1 MNWLTDIFQ
10 REVSASHASK
20 VLRARQG
27 VNRDRQRA
35 TTDALRREVEA
46 GRTVHLGWRA

>member
-1 MNWLTDIFQ
+1 MRFPRIF
-10 REVSASHASK
+10 RPEPSASDASRI
-20 VLRARQG
+20 LRARQG

-35 TTDALRREVEA
+35 TTDALLREVEA

>member
-1 MNWLTDIFQ
+1 MNPFWFFT
-10 REVSASHASK
+10 REPSASDASRI
-20 VLRARQG
+20 LRARQG